1 MKNKE
6 ILQLVDE
13 IKQGNKRAENKLYTK
28 IYPFINLLCNNF
40 VKNKE
45 EVEDLTSESLIKI
58 FQNINDYNTE
68 YTFLTWAG
76 SITRN
81 NCVNFLRSK
90 SYKINQLTNNDD
102 ISMFETSTLF
112 EIPNILKDD
121 IFKKDVNERFG
132 SYDIQRC
139 LNKLKPIE
147 KQVVN
152 LVYFQGY
159 KVKELDDIFTD
170 LDSRNI
176 RLILFRAK
184 KKIKYN
190 LLQLEEN
197 KNKNNNQILFS

>member
-1 MKNKE
+1 MKNEE

-81 NCVNFLRSK
+81 NCLNFLRSK

-197 KNKNNNQILFS
+197 KNNNKKVFI

>member
-1 MKNKE
+1 MKNEE

-81 NCVNFLRSK
+81 NCLNFLRSK

-132 SYDIQRC
+132 SYDIQLC

-197 KNKNNNQILFS
+197 KNNNKKVFI

>member
-6 ILQLVDE
+6 ILQLVNE
-13 IKQGNKRAENKLYTK
+13 IKQGNRKAENKLYTK

-76 SITRN
+76 SIARN
-81 NCVNFLRSK
+81 NCLNFLRSK

-197 KNKNNNQILFS
+197 KNNNKKVFI

>member
-1 MKNKE
+1 MNNQE
-6 ILQLVDE
+6 ILQLVNE
-13 IKQGNKRAENKLYTK
+13 IKQGNRKAENKLYTK
-28 IYPFINLLCNNF
+28 IYPFINLMCYNF

-58 FQNINDYNTE
+58 FQNINDYNTN

-76 SITRN
+76 SITKN
-81 NCVNFLRSK
+81 NCLNFIRSK
-90 SYKINQLTNNDD
+90 SYKFRQLTNTDD
-102 ISMFETSTLF
+102 ISMLETSTLF
-112 EIPNILKDD
+112 ETPTLLNDD

-132 SYDIQRC
+132 SYDIQLC
-139 LNKLKPIE
+139 LNKLTPIE
-147 KQVVN
+147 QQVVN
-152 LVYFQGY
+152 LVYCQGY
-159 KVKELDDIFTD
+159 KVKELYNIFTD

-197 KNKNNNQILFS
+197 KNNNKKVFI

>member
-1 MKNKE
+1 MKNQE
-6 ILQLVDE
+6 ILQLVNE
-13 IKQGNKRAENKLYTK
+13 IKQGNRKAENKLYTK
-28 IYPFINLLCNNF
+28 IYPFINLLCSNF

-81 NCVNFLRSK
+81 NCLNFLRSK

-112 EIPNILKDD
+112 ETPNILKDD

-132 SYDIQRC
+132 SYDIQLC

-184 KKIKYN
+184 NKIKYN

-197 KNKNNNQILFS
+197 KNNNKNIIYL

>member
-1 MKNKE
+1 MKNQE
-6 ILQLVDE
+6 ILQLVNE
-13 IKQGNKRAENKLYTK
+13 IKQGNRKAENKLYTK

-81 NCVNFLRSK
+81 NCLNFLRSK

-112 EIPNILKDD
+112 ETPNILKDD

-132 SYDIQRC
+132 SYDIQLC

-197 KNKNNNQILFS
+197 KNNNKKVFI

>member
-1 MKNKE
+1 MKNEE
-6 ILQLVDE
+6 ILQLVNE
-13 IKQGNKRAENKLYTK
+13 IKQGNRKAENKLYTK

-81 NCVNFLRSK
+81 NCLNFLRSK

-132 SYDIQRC
+132 SYDIQLC

-197 KNKNNNQILFS
+197 KNNNKKVFI

>member
-1 MKNKE
+1 MKNQE
-6 ILQLVDE
+6 ILQLVNE
-13 IKQGNKRAENKLYTK
+13 IKQGNRKAENKLYTK

-81 NCVNFLRSK
+81 NCLNFLRSK

-102 ISMFETSTLF
+102 ISLFETSTLF
-112 EIPNILKDD
+112 ETPSLLKN
-121 IFKKDVNERFG
+121 DVFDKNANERFG
-132 SYDIQRC
+132 SYDIQLC
-139 LNKLKPIE
+139 LNKLKPLE

-159 KVKELDDIFTD
+159 KVKELNNIFTD
-170 LDSRNI
+170 LDSVNI
-176 RLILFRAK
+176 RVTLFRAK
-184 KKIKYN
+184 KKIKNN
-190 LLQLEEN
+190 LLQLE
-197 KNKNNNQILFS
+197 KKKNNNQILFS

>member
-81 NCVNFLRSK
+81 NCLNFLRSK

-132 SYDIQRC
+132 SYDIQLC

-197 KNKNNNQILFS
+197 KNNNKKVFI